1 MSVFRIFFIVL
12 SLSVFG
18 GAWYVGGRGI
28 GGESTDVPSPTDGSV
43 RVGTSGGY
51 YAGGSVK

>member
-12 SLSVFG
+12 CMAVFG
-18 GAWYVGGRGI
+18 GAWYYGRLGF

-43 RVGTSGGY
+43 RVGSSGGY
-51 YAGGSVK
+51 YVGGSVK